1 MKGKTN
7 SLSEPEFALD
17 SSILAQINQSPQEIE
32 VFPGSYAIA
41 PCPACGSTK
50 INLVKMPNYCHYGAV
65 YCGECETF
73 LKWQAKP
80 KNIKTRQQQ
89 QQAINK
95 LLKSPQLSQWE
106 RTFLE
111 GVKGKKI
118 SPKQLEVLARI
129 EAKVGGQG

>member
-1 MKGKTN
+1 MKAKTN
-7 SLSEPEFALD
+7 SLGEPKFALD

-32 VFPGSYAIA
+32 AFPGSCELAQ
-41 PCPACGSTK
+41 CPTCASTK

-65 YCGECETF
+65 HCGECETF

-80 KNIKTRQQQ
+80 KNIKSRQQ
-89 QQAINK
+89 QQAINQ

-118 SPKQLEVLARI
+118 SPKQQEVLARI

>member
-1 MKGKTN
+1 MKAKIN
-7 SLSEPEFALD
+7 SLDEPKFALD

-32 VFPGSYAIA
+32 AFRGSYAIA

-50 INLVKMPNYCHYGAV
+50 VKVVKMANYCHYGAV
-65 YCGECETF
+65 HCGECETF

-89 QQAINK
+89 QQAINQ

-118 SPKQLEVLARI
+118 SPKQQEVLAWL
-129 EAKVGGQG
+129 EAKVGEQG